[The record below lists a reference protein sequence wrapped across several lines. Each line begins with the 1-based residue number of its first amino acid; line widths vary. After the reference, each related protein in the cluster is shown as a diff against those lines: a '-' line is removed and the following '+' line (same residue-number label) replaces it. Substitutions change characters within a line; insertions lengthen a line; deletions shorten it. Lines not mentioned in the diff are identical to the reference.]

1 MSSLSGVV
9 GDCRAFIAGR
19 AGHALR
25 IMVLATTCLAPVLV
39 GAQSFPAKP
48 IKLIVPMPPAGTT
61 DNMGRLAGQK
71 LAEIL
76 GQPVI
81 VENRAGA
88 NGNIGSDF
96 VSKAP
101 PDGYTLLVSGVGS
114 QGINATLYGNMPY
127 DVVDG
132 LTHIAMIS
140 KGPNALVVNPA
151 FPPTNL
157 RELLALAK
165 AQPGRLN
172 YASTGS
178 GASNHL
184 SMEMLKAAA
193 GVYITHIPY
202 RGGAPAMLDLMS
214 GQVPMMFV
222 NFDSAL
228 PHVRAGKMRALAV
241 TSLTRR
247 VALPDVPTVAESG
260 FPGFEAESWT
270 GISGPPNMSADV
282 VAKINAAML
291 RAVQLPDVRERF
303 ASLGL
308 DAAPG
313 TPEQMKAF
321 VKNEVAKW
329 GKAVRAS
336 GAKVD

>member
-1 MSSLSGVV
+1 MSSGS
-9 GDCRAFIAGR
+9 DDFSRAPSCLIRRG
-19 AGHALR
+19 LR
-25 IMVLATTCLAPVLV
+25 GLAMLACLGASLA
-39 GAQSFPAKP
+39 GAQAWPGKP

-71 LAEIL
+71 LSEIL
-76 GQPVI
+76 GQSVI

-88 NGNIGSDF
+88 NGNIGSEF
-96 VSKAP
+96 VAKSP

-114 QGINATLYGNMPY
+114 QGINASLYRNMAY
-127 DVVDG
+127 DVVEG

-151 FPPTNL
+151 FPANTL

-165 AQPGRLN
+165 SQPGRLN
-172 YASTGS
+172 YASTGN

-184 SMEMLKAAA
+184 SMELLKSSA
-193 GVYITHIPY
+193 GVFITHIPY

-214 GQVPMMFV
+214 GQVPMMFI
-222 NFDSAL
+222 NFDSAV
-228 PHVRAGKMRALAV
+228 PHVKSGKMRALAV
-241 TSLTRR
+241 SSLRR
-247 VALPDVPTVAESG
+247 RAALPDVPTVAESG
-260 FPGFEAESWT
+260 FAGFEAESWT
-270 GISGPPNMSADV
+270 GISGPPGMPADV

-291 RAVQLPDVRERF
+291 KVVQLPDVSERF

-308 DAAPG
+308 DAVPG

-321 VKNEVAKW
+321 VRNEVDKW
-329 GKAVRAS
+329 GKAVRVS
-336 GAKVD
+336 GARVD

>member
-1 MSSLSGVV
+1 MIISIL
-9 GDCRAFIAGR
+9 
-19 AGHALR
+19 HALFSKR
-25 IMVLATTCLAPVLV
+25 VAAWFAVAALV
-39 GAQSFPAKP
+39 SASALVQAQGWPGKP
-48 IKLIVPMPPAGTT
+48 IRLIVPMPAAGTT

-114 QGINATLYGNMPY
+114 QGINASLYRNMPY
-127 DVVDG
+127 DIVEG
-132 LTHIAMIS
+132 MTHIAMIA
-140 KGPNALVVNPA
+140 KGPNALVVNPS
-151 FPPTNL
+151 FPANNL

-184 SMEMLKAAA
+184 SMEMLKTAA
-193 GVYITHIPY
+193 GVFITHIPY

-214 GQVPMMFV
+214 GQVPMMFI
-222 NFDSAL
+222 NFDSAV
-228 PHVRAGKMRALAV
+228 PHVKSGKMRALAV

-247 VALPDVPTVAESG
+247 AALPDVPTVAEQG

-270 GISGPPNMSADV
+270 GISGPPNMPADI
-282 VAKINAAML
+282 VAKINAAMQKV
-291 RAVQLPDVRERF
+291 VQLPDVRERF
-303 ASLGL
+303 AGLGL

-313 TPEQMKAF
+313 TPGQMKAF
-321 VKNEVAKW
+321 VKNEVEKW

-336 GAKVD
+336 GAQVD

>member
-1 MSSLSGVV
+1 MSSVSGSFMR
-9 GDCRAFIAGR
+9 GSRCRIRLGL
-19 AGHALR
+19 H
-25 IMVLATTCLAPVLV
+25 VLALAASCLGTSLA
-39 GAQSFPAKP
+39 GAQSWPAKP

-61 DNMGRLAGQK
+61 DNMGRLAAQK
-71 LAEIL
+71 LSEIL

-96 VSKAP
+96 VAKSP

-114 QGINATLYGNMPY
+114 QGINATLYRNMTY
-127 DVVDG
+127 DIVEG
-132 LTHIAMIS
+132 LTHVAMIA

-151 FPPTNL
+151 FPAGNL

-172 YASTGS
+172 YASTGN

-184 SMEMLKAAA
+184 SMELLKSAA

-214 GQVPMMFV
+214 GQVPMMFI
-222 NFDSAL
+222 NFDSAV
-228 PHVRAGKMRALAV
+228 PHVKAGKMRALAV
-241 TSLTRR
+241 SSLTRR
-247 VALPDVPTVAESG
+247 AALPDVPTVAESG

-270 GISGPPNMSADV
+270 GISGPPNMPADIV
-282 VAKINAAML
+282 EKINAAML
-291 RAVQLPDVRERF
+291 QAVQMPDVRERF
-303 ASLGL
+303 AGLGL
-308 DAAPG
+308 DAAPVS
-313 TPEQMKAF
+313 PERMKVF
-321 VKNEVAKW
+321 VKNEVEKW
-329 GKAVRAS
+329 GKAVRIS

>member
-1 MSSLSGVV
+1 MSSTSSSVGGVHRTASV
-9 GDCRAFIAGR
+9 FGR
-19 AGHALR
+19 ALR
-25 IMVLATTCLAPVLV
+25 SSVLAATCLCTAVAV
-39 GAQSFPAKP
+39 AQSYPGKP

-96 VSKAP
+96 VSKSL

-114 QGINATLYGNMPY
+114 QGINASLYSNMPY
-127 DVVDG
+127 DIVEG
-132 LTHIAMIS
+132 LTHIAMIA

-151 FPPTNL
+151 FPPTTL

-165 AQPGRLN
+165 SQPGRLN

-184 SMEMLKAAA
+184 SMEMLKSAA

-214 GQVPMMFV
+214 GQVPMMFI

-228 PHVRAGKMRALAV
+228 PHVKAGKMRALVV

-247 VALPDVPTVAESG
+247 AALPEVPTVAQSG

-270 GISGPPNMSADV
+270 GISGPPGMPADV
-282 VAKINAAML
+282 VTRINAAML

-321 VKNEVAKW
+321 VRNEVTKW
-329 GKAVRAS
+329 GKAVRSS